1 MVRCG
6 WVWGWMLARV
16 CLHSLCFRMRCRGK
30 VSEEALHV
38 ASGCEAFHLE
48 TNAFPLQRAFSLL
61 GICVYT
67 SVSEI
72 KICKESK
79 TACVCASAGSV
90 DHRQKCTCYT
100 RRMEKCVRAL
110 TASTHAFPH

>member
-1 MVRCG
+1 
-6 WVWGWMLARV
+6 MLARE
-16 CLHSLCFRMRCRGK
+16 CLHSLCFSMRCRGK

-48 TNAFPLQRAFSLL
+48 TNAFPPQWAFSLL

-72 KICKESK
+72 RKTCTESK
-79 TACVCASAGSV
+79 GACVCVHLQEAWNSEINVPATQSDAEV
-90 DHRQKCTCYT
+90 YMSSNCSY
-100 RRMEKCVRAL
+100 
-110 TASTHAFPH
+110 